1 MEGSSMKRHFILNF
15 AVGLAICLLGVSVV
29 WAQTGTTS
37 VHGVV
42 TDKSGA
48 AVVGADVTLDN
59 PEQGL
64 HRATQTGA
72 AGEYE
77 FVSLAPGT
85 YVLTVQVTGFRKYE
99 QRNLQLLVNNPSTVN
114 VTLEIGTATQTVE
127 VSVQA
132 QTLNTTDASLGIA
145 FNENQVKE
153 LPLDG
158 RNVPD
163 LLTLQPGVVYTGNRS
178 DIDQKVDSRS
188 GSVNGARSDQSNITV
203 DGVPVNEQGGF
214 AFQSVLPVTLDSV
227 QEFRVTTTNYDAD
240 QGGSS
245 GAQVALVTK
254 SGTDSFHGSAYEYN
268 RNTAT
273 SANDWFVKQGELNAG
288 DPNKAPKLIR
298 NVFGASVGGPI
309 KKDRLF
315 FFLNFE
321 GTRRVE
327 ETSETQQ
334 VPSLAMRDGIIQYNC
349 AGGTAACPG
358 TTVTGLS
365 GASYTVAPGNFA
377 LNASKIAGLD
387 PLGIGPSS
395 VMLKYLN
402 SFPNPNN
409 FTTGDGVNYQGFTWR
424 APIQDTQNVYIAK
437 MDYNL
442 TRDGKQRLSVSGAL
456 RNEAN
461 PQGPFLP
468 GEAPSDS
475 FVNYSKGIIANFTSV
490 ITSNLINS
498 FRYGFVR
505 QSLGDIGNTNQPVV
519 TFRGLNDQTGAVTY
533 TKTFQRPVNSFFDDV
548 SWNHG
553 KHNWQ
558 FGTAISFLRS
568 PNSNST
574 NSFSGASTNASW
586 LDTAGLAT
594 KPGSPFDPSSPTNAV
609 GGTYPAV
616 DPGFANAYDYPMLAL
631 LGMVTE
637 VDAQYNFDKTGKPLA
652 QGAPV
657 VRRYAEDS
665 YEFYVQDA
673 WKVKPTLTLTLGL
686 RYSLFSPPWETNG
699 LEVVPS
705 INLSQWFNLR
715 AQDQVNGIGAYA
727 DPSVSFQL
735 GGPANGG
742 KPGYYSWDYK
752 NLAPRFAF
760 AWSPR
765 PAGGLLNALFGEGK
779 SSIRGGASIVYDRA
793 GESLVNNFD
802 SSGGAFGLSTTLPN
816 PASSQSAVT
825 APRITG
831 LNTIPTTDN
840 TGATIY
846 QAAPPAGFPVTY
858 PNIEAITSG
867 LDQNIK
873 TPYSYTFDLSYSR
886 ELHAG
891 FQMEVAYV
899 GRLSRRLLTPDDVAM
914 PLDIHD
920 KASGLDYFSAVTAL
934 AKVYRAG
941 VTDETFTPSMVS
953 PAVAKFWADIIPAAA
968 PGSAYGIGPNGL
980 SGGCFNSATP
990 PTSTTIPVVAAFDL
1004 FCPGSK
1010 NETTP
1015 LQAFDTF
1022 GINDANGGPGYLPL
1036 GHANTFFNPQFSSLY
1051 AWRSMGFAN
1060 YNAMEVTLRHPSS
1073 HGVQFDFNYTF
1084 SKSIDLSS
1092 DAERVGLHSGLGGQ
1106 IINAWSPYQL
1116 RGVSDFD
1123 ATHQFNSNWVV
1134 DLPFG
1139 RGRTFAPDANGFV
1152 NAVIGGWQLS
1162 GLFRLTS
1169 GFPVNVSNGAQ
1180 WPTNWELGGQALITG
1195 PVQTGQFKNATP
1207 GAVSVFSN
1215 GIAAISSFDNPFP
1228 GQSGSRNSI
1237 RGDGYFG
1244 VDVGLS
1250 KRWLMPWSDKHSL
1263 QFRWEVF
1270 NVTNSNRFNIQTGSL
1285 FLDTASTFG
1294 NYTGLITNP
1303 RTMQFALRYE
1313 F

>member
-1 MEGSSMKRHFILNF
+1 MNMKRHCVFN
-15 AVGLAICLLGVSVV
+15 LALGVAILAVMLAGA
-29 WAQTGTTS
+29 WGQNGTTS
-37 VHGVV
+37 LHGVV
-42 TDKSGA
+42 TDTSGA
-48 AVVGADVTLDN
+48 TIAGATATMVNVG
-59 PEQGL
+59 QGL
-64 HRATQTGA
+64 QRVAETSAG
-72 AGEYE
+72 GEYD
-77 FVSLAPGT
+77 FSSLPPGNYT
-85 YVLTVQVTGFRKYE
+85 LTVEASGFRKYE
-99 QRNLQLLVNNPSTVN
+99 RKEIQLLVSSPATVN
-114 VTLEIGTATQTVE
+114 VTLDLGSSTQTVE
-127 VSVQA
+127 VTVQA
-132 QTLNTTDASLGIA
+132 ETLNTTDASLGIA
-145 FNENQVKE
+145 FNENQVKG

-178 DIDQKVDSRS
+178 DIDQKMDSRS
-188 GSVNGARSDQSNITV
+188 GSVNGARSDQSNITL
-203 DGVPVNEQGGF
+203 DGVQVNEQGGV
-214 AFQSVLPVTLDSV
+214 AFKSVLPVTLDSV
-227 QEFRVTTTNYDAD
+227 QEFRVTTTNYNAE

-273 SANDWFVKQGELNAG
+273 SANDWFVKQSELNAG

-298 NVFGASVGGPI
+298 NVFGASLGGPI
-309 KKDRLF
+309 KKERLF

-327 ETSETQQ
+327 EASKTQQ
-334 VPSLAMRDGIIQYNC
+334 VPSVALRDGIIQYIC

-358 TTVTGLS
+358 TTVTGIS
-365 GASYTVAPGNFA
+365 GASYAISPGNYA
-377 LNASKIAGLD
+377 LNASQIAGLD
-387 PLGIGPSS
+387 PLHIGPSNI
-395 VMLKYLN
+395 MLNYLQ

-409 FTTGDGVNYQGFTWR
+409 FTSGDGFNYQGFTWR

-456 RNEAN
+456 QNDAN

-468 GEAPSDS
+468 GQLPSDS
-475 FVNYSKGIIANFTSV
+475 FVNYSKGIIANVTSV
-490 ITSNLINS
+490 LTSRLVNN

-505 QSLGDIGNTNQPVV
+505 QSLGDIGNTNQAVV
-519 TFRGLNDQTGAVTY
+519 TFRGLNDQTGAVTFSS
-533 TKTFQRPVNSFFDDV
+533 TFQRPVHSFFDDV
-548 SWNHG
+548 SWNRG
-553 KHNWQ
+553 RHNWQ
-558 FGTAISFLRS
+558 FGTAIAILRS
-568 PNSNST
+568 PNSNSL

-609 GGTYPAV
+609 GGIYPAV
-616 DPGFANAYDYPMLAL
+616 DSGFANSYDYPLLAL

-657 VRRYAEDS
+657 VRRYGVDS
-665 YEFYVQDA
+665 YEFYAQDA
-673 WKVKPTLTLTLGL
+673 WKLKPTFTLTLGL

-705 INLSQWFNLR
+705 INLSDWFRQRGEN
-715 AQDQVNGIGAYA
+715 QVNGIGSYA
-727 DPSVSFQL
+727 DPAVSFQL
-735 GGPANGG
+735 GGKANG
-742 KPGYYSWDYK
+742 KSGYYNWDYR
-752 NLAPRFAF
+752 NFAPRLAF

-765 PAGGLLNALFGEGK
+765 PASGLLHGLFGDGT
-779 SSIRGGASIVYDRA
+779 SSLRGGASIVYDRA

-802 SSGGAFGLSTTLPN
+802 SSGGAFGLSTSLPN
-816 PASSQSAVT
+816 PAGSQTAST

-840 TGATIY
+840 TGATIF
-846 QAAPPAGFPVTY
+846 QPAPPAGFPVTY

-886 ELHAG
+886 QLPAG
-891 FQMEVAYV
+891 FQVEVAYV

-914 PLDIHD
+914 PLDLHD
-920 KASGLDYFSAVTAL
+920 KASGLDYYQAVTAL
-934 AKVYRAG
+934 AKLYRNG
-941 VTDETFTPSMVS
+941 VTDETFSPSMVS
-953 PAVAKFWADIIPAAA
+953 PAVAQYWADIIPAPAA
-968 PGSAYGIGPNGL
+968 GSAYGIGPNGL
-980 SGGCFNSATP
+980 SGGCFNSNAA

-1015 LQAFDTF
+1015 LQTFDTF
-1022 GINDANGGPGYLPL
+1022 GITDANGGPGYLPL
-1036 GHANTFFNPQFSSLY
+1036 GHANTFFNSQFSSLY
-1051 AWRSMGFAN
+1051 AWRSMGYAN
-1060 YNAMEVTLRHPSS
+1060 YNAMEVTFKHSAS

-1092 DAERVGLHSGLGGQ
+1092 DAERIGLHRGLGGQ

-1116 RGVSDFD
+1116 RAVSDFD
-1123 ATHQFNSNWVV
+1123 ATHQFNANWVA
-1134 DLPFG
+1134 DLPVG
-1139 RGRTFAPDANGFV
+1139 RGRAVLPDANKFV
-1152 NAVIGGWQLS
+1152 NAVVGGWQLS

-1180 WPTNWELGGQALITG
+1180 WPTNWELGGQALVTG
-1195 PVQTGQFKNATP
+1195 AVQTGRFKDPAS
-1207 GAVSVFSN
+1207 GAVSVFAN
-1215 GIAAISSFDNPFP
+1215 GPAAIASFESPFP
-1228 GQSGSRNSI
+1228 GQSGARNSI
-1237 RGDGYFG
+1237 RGDGFFG
-1244 VDVGLS
+1244 IDLGLS
-1250 KRWLMPWSDKHSL
+1250 KRWQMPWNDKHNL

-1285 FLDTASTFG
+1285 ALDTGSTFG
-1294 NYTGLITNP
+1294 NYTGLLTNP
-1303 RTMQFALRYE
+1303 RVMQFALRYE